1 MEKVYKF
8 KAELIKA
15 DKVDGAYVKF
25 PFNVKDEFG
34 TNGRV
39 KVCASFDG
47 EKYRGILAK
56 MGEDCHIIGVTK
68 AIRKKIQKETG
79 DEIEVIIKE
88 DNKSR
93 QEEVP
98 EIFESALNK
107 NKLAKEFFDTLTGS
121 QKISL

>member
-15 DKVDGAYVKF
+15 DKVDWVYVKF

-34 TNGRV
+34 TNGMV

-56 MGEDCHIIGVTK
+56 IG
-68 AIRKKIQKETG
+68 
-79 DEIEVIIKE
+79 
-88 DNKSR
+88 
-93 QEEVP
+93 
-98 EIFESALNK
+98 
-107 NKLAKEFFDTLTGS
+107 
-121 QKISL
+121 